1 MILKTVP
8 ELRSPF
14 SRIEVWAWACLCGS
28 LMAIHLYPNFVAH
41 FSNDSYQYL
50 SVAQNTVAGHFGC
63 TSLVYY
69 DAERSF
75 GVIPAPMVHFPL
87 GYPLASVL
95 FSLMGIS
102 LEKAALLVS
111 ATSIVSCVPLLAWLA
126 GQLGL
131 SRLLG
136 NVVVGG
142 FVFNGRVI
150 YGGTSILS
158 EAFFTFVLLL
168 GVALLAAARRRTD
181 TTHWGWRWAAAGFAF
196 GATYWVRYAGLFFVI
211 GLAALA
217 MRHLIASNRLQAR
230 GYALA
235 VAVAGAVVLMGI
247 ARNLLL
253 IGSWQETV
261 NVVSHPF
268 LSVVVETVRAGK
280 NLFLGPTY
288 DMPAWTSLVRTLL
301 IVCFVGGLAGLAWT
315 RLRRQKTPTNS
326 APKMKGILVDLLIL
340 MLAYSGCMFY
350 AGLTTNITYNFRMFL
365 PLAPLLW
372 LLIGFALSWLL
383 MEAVQ
388 RNGVRRAA
396 LSALVISFC
405 CYVVL
410 NYVMIIRP
418 PTDYSIPSIERLV
431 ASRSADG
438 TTAGTVILE
447 LAGPEQVIVANDG
460 QAVGHALKRPTVSL
474 AESLYS
480 RAEWNEQAVYDT
492 VGQYDAA
499 ALVIYTTE
507 LLLPSPFVRDL
518 ARGDSPPWMK
528 LVYQSSDVL
537 VYQPVSRMVQLNDIL
552 GSRTSPEQPE
562 SGSR

>member
-8 ELRSPF
+8 ELRSPL
-14 SRIEVWAWACLCGS
+14 STIEVWAWACLCGG
-28 LMAIHLYPNFVAH
+28 LMAINIYPNFGPH

-50 SVAQNTVAGHFGC
+50 SVAENTVAGHFGC

-87 GYPLASVL
+87 GYPLASVVV
-95 FSLMGIS
+95 SLIGIPF
-102 LEKAALLVS
+102 EKAALLVS
-111 ATSIVSCVPLLAWLA
+111 AISIVSCVPLLAWLV

-150 YGGTSILS
+150 YGATSILS
-158 EAFFTFVLLL
+158 EALFTLVLLL
-168 GVALLAAARRRTD
+168 GVALLVAARRRAD
-181 TTHWGWRWAAAGFAF
+181 TTNSGWRWAAAGFAL
-196 GATYWVRYAGLFFVI
+196 GATYWVRYAGLFVVI
-211 GLAALA
+211 GLAALVL
-217 MRHLIASNRLQAR
+217 RHLIASNRLQAR

-235 VAVAGAVVLMGI
+235 VAAAGAVVLVGI
-247 ARNLLL
+247 ARNMLL

-261 NVVSHPF
+261 KEVSHPF
-268 LSVVVETVRAGK
+268 LSVVMETVRAGK

-301 IVCFVGGLAGLAWT
+301 IVCLVGGLAGLAWT
-315 RLRRQKTPTNS
+315 RLRHRTTSTKS
-326 APKMKGILVDLLIL
+326 APAMKGVLVDLLIL
-340 MLAYSGCMFY
+340 MLTYSGCMFY
-350 AGLTTNITYNFRMFL
+350 AGLTTNITYSFRMFL
-365 PLAPLLW
+365 PLTPLLW

-383 MEAVQ
+383 AVVVQ

-396 LSALVISFC
+396 SSALVISFC
-405 CYVVL
+405 CYVIL
-410 NYVMIIRP
+410 NCVMIIHP

-438 TTAGTVILE
+438 KTAGAAILE

-460 QAVGHALKRPTVSL
+460 QAVGYALKRPTVSL
-474 AESLYS
+474 ADSLYS
-480 RAEWNEQAVYDT
+480 RAEWNDKAVYDI

-507 LLLPSPFVRDL
+507 LLLPSPFVREL
-518 ARGDSPPWMK
+518 ARGESPPWMK
-528 LVYQSSDVL
+528 LVYQSSDIL
-537 VYQPVSRMVQLNDIL
+537 VYRPASRMAKLNELI